1 MSDTSLLV
9 ESYLKWLQV
18 GIRAESLEDDVTQVT
33 TPFLDRH
40 NDHLQIYAERTRAD
54 QFLLTDDGY
63 IMSELKSS
71 GVERH
76 GRRREELLADILRG
90 HGVSLHHREL
100 QLTASQDSLGRA
112 MHGLIQAMLRVDD
125 MFVLAQPRVESLFI
139 EDVEKFLGT
148 QGVRYSASV
157 KLAGLSGLD
166 HLYDFVIPKS
176 NVAPE
181 RVLQVVNSPRRDRAE
196 SLIFAVN
203 DTRTGRGKNVDFF
216 ALVNDSRNSVSTEIM
231 DAFRSYDITALTW
244 SHREEMAAALAA

>member
-9 ESYLKWLQV
+9 ESYLNWLQV
-18 GIRAESLEDDVTQVT
+18 GVRAESLEDDVTQVT

-40 NDHLQIYAERTRAD
+40 NDHLQIYAERMRAN

-63 IMSELKSS
+63 IMSELKAS

-76 GRRREELLADILRG
+76 GRRREELLDDILRG
-90 HGVSLHHREL
+90 HGVGLHHREL
-100 QLTASQDSLGRA
+100 QVIASQDSLGRA
-112 MHGLIQAMLRVDD
+112 MHSLIQAMLRVDD

-148 QGVRYSASV
+148 QGVRYSSSV
-157 KLAGLSGLD
+157 KLAGRSGLD

-203 DTRTGRGKNVDFF
+203 DTRIGRGKNVDFF
-216 ALVNDSRNSVSTEIM
+216 ALVNDSRKSVSTEIM

-244 SHREEMAAALAA
+244 SHRDEMAVALAA